1 MNHNEASSISFLKD
15 SWDAPELRLRHTC
28 AVGCLSELSPR
39 FQKEDEGSEFAA
51 DVPPILY
58 IRPTSFDYTN
68 ST

>member
-15 SWDAPELRLRHTC
+15 SWDAPELGLRHTC

-51 DVPPILY
+51 DVPPI
-58 IRPTSFDYTN
+58 
-68 ST
+68 